1 MQFSTISRPSSTSS
15 SPLFP
20 PACCL
25 LPPATFHFIFL
36 PTTLLNRIHLTSF
49 RLCFPHF
56 CLVPRSHFSPSFSS
70 LVSYLFCA
78 SHALLLQLQL
88 QRRERVLNKFFLLFF
103 LYFWYYFRHSSP
115 SPSPLHSL
123 PLRGFVMAIFSH
135 FASAAVRQVRER
147 KRARERERNKSK
159 LCSAGA
165 GTEQIPSQIQICDFK
180 LIRKA
185 AEEQAVA
192 SLIQLPIFGYLMHL
206 FMDFEIVLCSAR
218 AANDAIVWFFQAMMG
233 RLRMER
239 KYSLCGRVE
248 SSGRLHKCINYIYS

>member
-1 MQFSTISRPSSTSS
+1 MQFSTISRPCPTSS

-56 CLVPRSHFSPSFSS
+56 SLVPCSRFSPSFSS

-88 QRRERVLNKFFLLFF
+88 QRRGRVLNKFFLLFF

-115 SPSPLHSL
+115 SPLHSL

-135 FASAAVRQVRER
+135 FASAAERQVREQ
-147 KRARERERNKSK
+147 ERERGGEYEK
-159 LCSAGA
+159 
-165 GTEQIPSQIQICDFK
+165 
-180 LIRKA
+180 
-185 AEEQAVA
+185 
-192 SLIQLPIFGYLMHL
+192 
-206 FMDFEIVLCSAR
+206 
-218 AANDAIVWFFQAMMG
+218 
-233 RLRMER
+233 
-239 KYSLCGRVE
+239 
-248 SSGRLHKCINYIYS
+248 